1 MYNTTPYTFMNNEN
15 RLLTISIP
23 AGLEL
28 PSFVNE
34 FTTQENLYM
43 ILVGSYATYTL
54 KNGNI
59 GLEQDPDQHNA
70 LRKEFEE
77 IIKHKDIATNAIKNT
92 FEEILD
98 RERDKRC
105 DKVQEQVEKEKERLN
120 RESNK
125 YQEQIE
131 QLQEKLK
138 NAEIENIKKTELIN
152 HTNREL
158 ENEISI
164 RIQQKELQMIQEV
177 NKNKYN
183 DNEKIF
189 NLQNE
194 LTEMKSQMNNSFLEN
209 EREKNKL
216 LQESLTQIM
225 GEVKKNT
232 NKTNDRGKDGEAFFA
247 EIATHTFSEYDGF
260 EFKDKSKIPHSGD
273 FHLNFSRF
281 TIMVDTKC
289 FIDTDV
295 PIKDR
300 KKLKFDMTQN
310 SHIKIAWMVSM
321 HRPILK
327 FSRFPFM
334 VDIEDGI
341 CYVYINSLMES
352 DNPANLLKM
361 AWHTSN
367 IVFDLLNHDDDSL
380 LLGKYKKNDIRIRA
394 IMDKMMRKSK
404 ERYATLKQLKENFD
418 ETDRDIKDVL
428 NDEIMNIRNS
438 HEELINKWWKS
449 NTLRVEN
456 TKIKTNILYNAFC
469 ECDEN
474 KQQGIGIDMFKQI
487 IKNMLNENEIV
498 LGKTDKIQHTI
509 LNYKIIP
516 KLSS

>member
-1 MYNTTPYTFMNNEN
+1 MNNNEIKA
-15 RLLTISIP
+15 LTIHIP

-28 PSFVNE
+28 PKFINSFSE
-34 FTTQENLYM
+34 QENLYM
-43 ILVGSYATYTL
+43 LLVGSYATYTL

-59 GLEQDPDQHNA
+59 GLEQDPEECKA

-77 IIKHKDIATNAIKNT
+77 IIKHKDIATNAIKIT
-92 FEEILD
+92 FEEILE
-98 RERDKRC
+98 REQEKRL
-105 DKVQEQVEKEKERLN
+105 DKVQEQIEKEKEKLN
-120 RESNK
+120 RESIK
-125 YQEQIE
+125 YQEKIE
-131 QLQEKLK
+131 QLQIRVNEM
-138 NAEIENIKKTELIN
+138 EIENIKKTELIN
-152 HTNREL
+152 HTKREL
-158 ENEISI
+158 ENEIAV
-164 RIQQKELQMIQEV
+164 RTQQKELQMIQEV
-177 NKNKYN
+177 NNNKEK
-183 DNEKIF
+183 DNEKI
-189 NLQNE
+189 NKLQNE
-194 LTEMKSQMNNSFLEN
+194 LTEMKSQMNNSLLEN

-216 LQESLTQIM
+216 MQENIKEMTQIM

-247 EIATHTFSEYDGF
+247 EISTHTFSEYEGF
-260 EFKDKSKIPHSGD
+260 EIIDKSKTPHSGD

-281 TIMVDTKC
+281 TIMVDSKC

-341 CYVYINSLMES
+341 CYVYINSLAES

-418 ETDRDIKDVL
+418 ETERDIKDML
-428 NDEIMNIRNS
+428 NDEILNIRNS
-438 HEELINKWWKS
+438 HEELIEKWWKG
-449 NTLRVEN
+449 NVLRVEN
-456 TKIKTNILYNAFC
+456 TKVKTNILYNAFC

-487 IKNMLNENEIV
+487 IKSMLNENEIV

-516 KLSS
+516 KIQEK